1 MRAVELIRMSTDTER
16 HAARN
21 PVIEP
26 ASFKIRAHEGGVRPS
41 GERSSLKV
49 VLIAS
54 AISFLVFMLFVVV
67 VVLPK
72 WVAGPEAPA
81 KLIQE
86 SELPPNEA
94 KPDGTGLADTGEISQ
109 DGETTDTDRRDT
121 QDLLR
126 AALEKLDS
134 LESMD
139 AESWAK
145 TEIHLIRERIAE
157 GEKAYREKRYVA
169 AKNSYLDSVER
180 IERLWSGIPDLVE
193 KLTDAGYLALDN
205 GNSVQAATAFDEV
218 LAIDP
223 DHARAKRGRARADT
237 LDQVLALV
245 GQAEGYERM
254 QQIDKALT
262 ANRAAAKIDPD
273 APGATA
279 AIARIERAK
288 RESAFRT
295 AMSSGFRALENQ
307 EFRKAREAF
316 RRAMKLDPNAPEAE
330 SASKQTD
337 NAEASFK
344 IARYLGYARKAE
356 HEEQWYTAGKH
367 FEAALKIDPR
377 LSPAIAAKQNAEMRH
392 RIDVKLIAYLARPD
406 RFSSDAVHK
415 EASRIL
421 ESALAIST
429 PGPVLQKQIADLSQ
443 ALKLARTPVA
453 VSLQS
458 NNLTTVTIYRIGD
471 LGRFEVREVPL
482 LPGAY
487 TAVGKRDGYRD
498 VRVEFVVKP
507 VDQGPV
513 VTVRCDEQFAF
524 GS

>member
-1 MRAVELIRMSTDTER
+1 M
-16 HAARN
+16 
-21 PVIEP
+21 IEP
-26 ASFKIRAHEGGVRPS
+26 ASFKIRANEADMRTSGG
-41 GERSSLKV
+41 RSSLKV
-49 VLIAS
+49 VLAAS

-72 WVAGPEAPA
+72 WVAGPEVPA
-81 KLIQE
+81 KLVQG
-86 SELPPNEA
+86 SEITPNE
-94 KPDGTGLADTGEISQ
+94 PDPEGTAGADAGEISQ
-109 DGETTDTDRRDT
+109 DRETTDADRTNT

-126 AALEKLDS
+126 SALEKLDS

-180 IERLWSGIPDLVE
+180 IERLLSGIPDIVE
-193 KLTDAGYLALDN
+193 KLTDVGYLALDN
-205 GNSVQAATAFDEV
+205 GDSVQAAGAFDEV

-223 DHARAKRGRARADT
+223 DHARAKHGRARAET

-262 ANRAAAKIDPD
+262 ANREAVKIDPD
-273 APGATA
+273 APGAAA
-279 AIARIERAK
+279 AITRFERAE
-288 RESAFRT
+288 RESAFRI
-295 AMSSGFRALENQ
+295 AMSSGFRAFEIQ

-316 RRAMKLDPNAPEAE
+316 QRAVKLDPNAPEAK
-330 SASKQTD
+330 SAIKQTD

-344 IARYLGYARKAE
+344 IERYLGGARKAE
-356 HEEQWYTAGKH
+356 REEQWHTAAKQ

-392 RIDVKLIAYLARPD
+392 RLDVKLTAYLARTD
-406 RFSSDAVHK
+406 RFSADAVHE

-421 ESALAIST
+421 ASAQGVPT
-429 PGPVLQKQIADLSQ
+429 PGRLLQKQIADLSH

-458 NNLTTVTIYRIGD
+458 DNLTAVTIYRIGD

-482 LPGAY
+482 LPGEY

-507 VDQGPV
+507 VAQGPV
-513 VTVRCDEQFAF
+513 ITVRCDEQFAF